1 MSYAVTHDE
10 HADVLYVL
18 EEGCMVR
25 RSVTGTEDGYLV
37 INQDTGGRVVGLQ
50 ILFVSDM
57 TADTWR
63 QHPDKDLI
71 PAELHAEVESW
82 IDNHLE
88 HPA

>member
-10 HADVLYVL
+10 HSDVLYVL
-18 EEGCMVR
+18 EEGSKVH
-25 RSVTGTEDGYLV
+25 RSIVAKDGYLV
-37 INQDTGGRVVGLQ
+37 INRDGRARAVGLQ

-57 TADTWR
+57 TAEAWR
-63 QHPDKDLI
+63 QHPDRDLI

-88 HPA
+88 HLA